1 MLTKFVFS
9 LLLVLLTFGLTISPA
24 QAQGRTWTAALNCVD
39 PANADVPT
47 IQGLECLFFN
57 VLQVIIAVAG
67 LVFFVMFIKGGFS
80 FMLSQGD
87 PKALAAVQQS
97 LLTTLIGIIGIIG
110 AFIILTTL
118 SKITGLSLLK
128 FVIPK

>member
-1 MLTKFVFS
+1 MLTKYLFS
-9 LLLVLLTFGLTISPA
+9 LLLVLLTFGLSTSPVH
-24 QAQGRTWTAALNCVD
+24 AQGRTWTAALKCVD

-57 VLQVIIAVAG
+57 FLQVIVAVGG

-87 PKALAAVQQS
+87 PKALAGIQQS
-97 LLTTLIGIIGIIG
+97 LLTTLIGIVGIIG
-110 AFIILTTL
+110 AFILLNTL
-118 SKITGLSLLK
+118 STITGLNLLK
-128 FVIPK
+128 FEIPK